1 MLENSTENSFV
12 LLELFNDDDDNN
24 DKAANVNPWA
34 PVLDVILSANFEL
47 YF

>member
-1 MLENSTENSFV
+1 MLENSTKYSFV
-12 LLELFNDDDDNN
+12 LLELVNDDDDND

-34 PVLDVILSANFEL
+34 PVLDVIPSANFEL